1 MHSKPENET
10 SGIVVGIDGS
20 PGSRAAL
27 EWAMKVDP
35 ALGEVIPVAAW
46 NLPWWTATL
55 AGAAAPVRYYQ
66 MEHDVD
72 VMLDEVVESLGSDR
86 LGDRIVAQGG
96 ATTVLLDAAKGQA
109 LLVVGSRGHGAMID
123 TILGSVG
130 IACSL
135 RATTPMAVVP
145 NSASSPG
152 GPCVVGVD
160 SSDNSLAALIW
171 AMKHAPEEAPVVAVN
186 AWRPPVYPGVELP
199 EEAFTDIERHS
210 QSVLDAAIASACE
223 VMPAAPVPKS
233 QSRCGDARTV
243 LEAAAKEAAMLAVG
257 ARGDGGFSGIVLGSV
272 TTALLH
278 RPVCPTI
285 VVPAPLDRNTL
296 EHHEHPREPSQWSD
310 PGGAARR
317 P

>member
-1 MHSKPENET
+1 MMHSKPENKT
-10 SGIVVGIDGS
+10 NGIIVGIDGS

-27 EWAMKVDP
+27 EWAMKTDP

-72 VMLDEVVESLGSDR
+72 VMLDGVIKSLGSDR
-86 LGDRIVAQGG
+86 LGDRIVAHGG
-96 ATTVLLDAAKGQA
+96 ATTVLLDAAEGRA

-123 TILGSVG
+123 TILGSVS

-145 NSASSPG
+145 DSAPPSG
-152 GPCVVGVD
+152 GPCIVGVD

-171 AMKHAPEEAPVVAVN
+171 AMVHAPDDAPVVAVN
-186 AWRPPVYPGVELP
+186 AWRPLIYPGVKLP
-199 EEAFTDIERHS
+199 EEAFLEIEEHS
-210 QSVLDAAIASACE
+210 QSILDTMIARACE
-223 VMPAAPVPKS
+223 VVPEAPVPKS
-233 QSRCGDARTV
+233 QSTCGDARTV
-243 LEAAAKEAAMLAVG
+243 LEATARDASLLAVG
-257 ARGDGGFSGIVLGSV
+257 ARGDGGVSGIVLGSV

-285 VVPAPLDRNTL
+285 VVPAAVDRNTL
-296 EHHEHPREPSQWSD
+296 EQHEHPREQN
-310 PGGAARR
+310 
-317 P
+317 